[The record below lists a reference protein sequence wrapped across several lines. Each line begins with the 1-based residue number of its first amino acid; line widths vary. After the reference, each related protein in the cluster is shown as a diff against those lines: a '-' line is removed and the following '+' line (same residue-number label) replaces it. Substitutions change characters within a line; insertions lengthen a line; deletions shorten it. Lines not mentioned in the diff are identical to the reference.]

1 MNITEL
7 TEKNIKV
14 NEKWVYVLTITQFEK
29 VDTASIISLNFD
41 KAEDR
46 ENAKR
51 ALSKAKNVY

>member
-29 VDTASIISLNFD
+29 VDTASIVSLNFG